1 MALRT
6 VLVDCGSRRVPA
18 LREAVLEQGA
28 DVVTLPLARANA
40 EVEHARPDVLVVS
53 GGPRLFT
60 AEPELLAAFAFLDG
74 FAGPIFGI
82 CLGHQALAMR
92 HGARIALGP
101 RRRDFET
108 VTLRGAHPLFAG
120 YGATARFTTNHRE
133 GIDLP
138 PGFDLLADSP
148 SYAVEAMAHRERP
161 WCGVQFHPETSG
173 EAGRRLFA
181 NFFALARSDVDR
193 RRASAT

>member
-1 MALRT
+1 MPSSRAARSLAPRGPPWSWPAAPRRPWAARSNRRRTMALRT

-120 YGATARFTTNHRE
+120 YGATARFTTSHRE
-133 GIDLP
+133 G
-138 PGFDLLADSP
+138 
-148 SYAVEAMAHRERP
+148 
-161 WCGVQFHPETSG
+161 
-173 EAGRRLFA
+173 
-181 NFFALARSDVDR
+181 
-193 RRASAT
+193 